1 MSAKYWCPFIRCSS
15 LLYLRYRNKP
25 QTYKSTEQY
34 YPAPSCFHSL
44 PYHGLHYDQTTSPCH
59 SNHVIDTKKSK
70 KRPLVPHIL
79 HHHTSLSIPYS
90 SAACYCIQRFKNI
103 LQRNTTLKQL
113 GHVPTGGQP
122 IILHAKK
129 TWHPMFCKRL
139 KVDKRAYYNFY
150 VLVLEHRWRKRE
162 QGSVHMLPYSLMV

>member
-1 MSAKYWCPFIRCSS
+1 MPIYSVLFSS
-15 LLYLRYRNKP
+15 ISQIP
-25 QTYKSTEQY
+25 E
-34 YPAPSCFHSL
+34 
-44 PYHGLHYDQTTSPCH
+44 QTTNLQINRTVLSSAIMFSFPSIPRSTLW
-59 SNHVIDTKKSK
+59 SNHFALSFQPRHWHQKKQKK

-113 GHVPTGGQP
+113 GLHVPTGGQP